1 MQDYEKLGLFY
12 LGKEY
17 DVEHQK
23 IRDELVLYDASD
35 LTTHAVCVG
44 MTGSGKTGL
53 CISLLEEATIDGIPS
68 IIIDPKGDMTNLL
81 LTFPDFN
88 PDSFKPWLNKATA
101 SVENL
106 TLDQYAQ
113 KQSEL
118 WHKGLEKWQQSG
130 DRLQR
135 LKESAEYCIY
145 TPGSTA
151 GRPVSILS
159 SFAVPPKT
167 IRDDQDLFHDRI
179 GSSVSGLLTLLG
191 IDADPIQSRE
201 HILLSNI
208 FSHVWSQN
216 QDLTLALL
224 IQSIQSP
231 PFDKIGILDMDTF
244 YPAKERFEL
253 AMALNNLLA
262 APGFQSW
269 LSGEAFDV
277 DRFMY
282 TRDGKPRVSI
292 FSIAHLDDRE
302 RMFFVSLLLNAMLGW
317 MRSQKG
323 SGSLRAL
330 LYIDE
335 LYGYMPPVQNPPSKK
350 PLLTLFKQARAFG
363 LGVMVATQNP
373 VDLDY
378 KGLSNIGTWFIG
390 RLQTE
395 RDKHRLLD
403 GLQSADAGGYG
414 RKELEELISGL
425 DKRVFLLHN
434 VHENHPVIFHTR
446 WALSYLAGPLTREQ
460 IKILSGDQP
469 GADPSFLPEGDQS
482 QISKEKGTEPSIPPD
497 IKKVYLR
504 LTDSHKEPTHMTY
517 QPCLWAS
524 AQLHYY
530 DARKKIDATEKLVW
544 LVPFQN
550 GPVPL
555 QWPDHISLSRKH
567 NKMTLQPVQP
577 AFFIDP
583 PSAAL
588 RAGNYREWEQEFKI
602 RLNQEHRL
610 ELFKSAALGI
620 VSQPDEDERDFIIRL
635 DQVGREKRDQEVTL
649 LRQKYDKKLASLES
663 KILSAA
669 SRLQT
674 EQEQAKQQKLN
685 VAIHIGTTLLGA
697 FLGRKTSRS
706 LVSKAGTTLR
716 SASRIQ
722 KESSDVE
729 LAEEKLLNIKQ
740 QYQEL
745 EQELQK
751 EIEKIENELVNNRD
765 IEQMS
770 IRPRSVNV
778 ELVCF
783 AWKPV

>member
-1 MQDYEKLGLFY
+1 
-12 LGKEY
+12 
-17 DVEHQK
+17 
-23 IRDELVLYDASD
+23 
-35 LTTHAVCVG
+35 
-44 MTGSGKTGL
+44 
-53 CISLLEEATIDGIPS
+53 
-68 IIIDPKGDMTNLL
+68 
-81 LTFPDFN
+81 
-88 PDSFKPWLNKATA
+88 
-101 SVENL
+101 
-106 TLDQYAQ
+106 
-113 KQSEL
+113 
-118 WHKGLEKWQQSG
+118 
-130 DRLQR
+130 
-135 LKESAEYCIY
+135 
-145 TPGSTA
+145 
-151 GRPVSILS
+151 
-159 SFAVPPKT
+159 
-167 IRDDQDLFHDRI
+167 
-179 GSSVSGLLTLLG
+179 
-191 IDADPIQSRE
+191 
-201 HILLSNI
+201 
-208 FSHVWSQN
+208 
-216 QDLTLALL
+216 
-224 IQSIQSP
+224 
-231 PFDKIGILDMDTF
+231 
-244 YPAKERFEL
+244 
-253 AMALNNLLA
+253 
-262 APGFQSW
+262 
-269 LSGEAFDV
+269 
-277 DRFMY
+277 
-282 TRDGKPRVSI
+282 
-292 FSIAHLDDRE
+292 
-302 RMFFVSLLLNAMLGW
+302 
-317 MRSQKG
+317 
-323 SGSLRAL
+323 
-330 LYIDE
+330 
-335 LYGYMPPVQNPPSKK
+335 
-350 PLLTLFKQARAFG
+350 
-363 LGVMVATQNP
+363 
-373 VDLDY
+373 
-378 KGLSNIGTWFIG
+378 
-390 RLQTE
+390 
-395 RDKHRLLD
+395 
-403 GLQSADAGGYG
+403 
-414 RKELEELISGL
+414 
-425 DKRVFLLHN
+425 
-434 VHENHPVIFHTR
+434 
-446 WALSYLAGPLTREQ
+446 LSYLAGPLTREQ

>member
-17 DVEHQK
+17 DIGLRNIK
-23 IRDELVLYDASD
+23 DDLILYDASD

-81 LTFPDFN
+81 LTFPDFH
-88 PDSFKPWLNKATA
+88 PDSFKPWLNQATA
-101 SVENL
+101 SIENL

-113 KQSEL
+113 KQSQL
-118 WHKGLEKWQQSG
+118 WQKGLEKWQQSG
-130 DRLQR
+130 ERLQR

-151 GRPVSILS
+151 GRPVSVLS
-159 SFAVPPKT
+159 SFAVPPKA

-216 QDLTLALL
+216 QDLTLTLL

-231 PFDKIGILDMDTF
+231 PFDKIGILDIDTF

-269 LSGEAFDV
+269 LSGEPFDV

-403 GLQSADAGGYG
+403 GLQSADAGGYD

-434 VHENHPVIFHTR
+434 VHENYPVIFHTR

-460 IKILSGDQP
+460 IKTLSGDQP
-469 GADPSFLPEGDQS
+469 LGPSVLPESDPVHVA
-482 QISKEKGTEPSIPPD
+482 KEQGPEPSIPPD
-497 IKKVYLR
+497 IKKGYLR
-504 LTDSHKEPTHMTY
+504 LIDYHKDPTHMTY

-544 LVPFQN
+544 LIPFQN

-555 QWPDHISLSRKH
+555 QWPYRISFSDKH
-567 NKMTLQPVQP
+567 GEMASQAVQP

-588 RAGNYREWEQEFKI
+588 RAGNYREWEQEFKT
-602 RLNQEHRL
+602 RLIQEHRL

-649 LRQKYDKKLASLES
+649 LRQKYEKKLVSMES
-663 KILSAA
+663 KILSAT

-697 FLGRKTSRS
+697 FLGRKTSRG
-706 LVSKAGTTLR
+706 LVSKTGTTLR

-729 LAEEKLLNIKQ
+729 LAEKLLNYQQ

-751 EIEKIENELVNNRD
+751 EIEKIENELLNNKD
-765 IEQMS
+765 IERLSM
-770 IRPRSVNV
+770 RPRSVNV

-783 AWKPV
+783 AWRPV

>member
-1 MQDYEKLGLFY
+1 MD
-12 LGKEY
+12 
-17 DVEHQK
+17 
-23 IRDELVLYDASD
+23 
-35 LTTHAVCVG
+35 
-44 MTGSGKTGL
+44 SG
-53 CISLLEEATIDGIPS
+53 
-68 IIIDPKGDMTNLL
+68 
-81 LTFPDFN
+81 
-88 PDSFKPWLNKATA
+88 
-101 SVENL
+101 V
-106 TLDQYAQ
+106 
-113 KQSEL
+113 
-118 WHKGLEKWQQSG
+118 
-130 DRLQR
+130 
-135 LKESAEYCIY
+135 
-145 TPGSTA
+145 
-151 GRPVSILS
+151 PVSILS
-159 SFAVPPKT
+159 SFAAPPESIQT
-167 IRDDQDLFHDRI
+167 DHDLFYDRI
-179 GSSVSGLLTLLG
+179 GSSVGGLLTLLG
-191 IDADPIQSRE
+191 IEADPIKSRE

-208 FSHVWSQN
+208 FSHVWSQK
-216 QDLTLALL
+216 QDLTLASL

-231 PFDKIGILDMDTF
+231 PFDKIGILDIDTF
-244 YPAKERFEL
+244 YPSKDRFEL

-269 LSGEAFDV
+269 LSGEAFDI

-282 TRDGKPRVSI
+282 TREGKPKVSI

-302 RMFFVSLLLNAMLGW
+302 RMFFVSLLLNSMLGW

-335 LYGYMPPVQNPPSKK
+335 LYGYMPPVKNPPSKK

-403 GLQSADAGGYG
+403 GLQSADAGGYD
-414 RKELEELISGL
+414 RKELKVLISGL

-434 VHENHPVIFHTR
+434 VHERYPVIFHTR

-460 IKILSGDQP
+460 IKMLSKNRP
-469 GADPSFLPEGDQS
+469 VERSFLSEVEPINTS
-482 QISKEKGTEPSIPPD
+482 TKKGSEPSVPPG
-497 IKKVYLR
+497 IEKVYLR
-504 LTDSHKEPTHMTY
+504 LTDSHINESPQITY

-530 DARKKIDATEKLVW
+530 DARKKIDATEELVW
-544 LVPFQN
+544 LVPFQK
-550 GPVPL
+550 GPVTL
-555 QWPDHISLSRKH
+555 QWSDRNPFSRKH
-567 NKMTLQPVQP
+567 GEINSRPVQP

-588 RAGNYREWEQEFKI
+588 QAGNYREWKQEFKT
-602 RLNQEHRL
+602 RLIQEHRL
-610 ELFKSAALGI
+610 DLFKSDTLGI
-620 VSQPDEDERDFIIRL
+620 VSQPEEDERDFIIRL
-635 DQVGREKRDQEVTL
+635 SQIGRETRDKEVAL
-649 LRQKYDKKLASLES
+649 LRQKYEKKLAFIEN

-685 VAIHIGTTLLGA
+685 VAIHIGTTLLSA
-697 FLGRKTSRS
+697 FLGRKTSRG
-706 LVSKAGTTLR
+706 LVSKAGTTLK
-716 SASRIQ
+716 SAGRIH

-729 LAEEKLLNIKQ
+729 LAKEKLLNTKQ

-751 EIEKIENELVNNRD
+751 EIENIERELLNHKD
-765 IEQMS
+765 IERMS
-770 IRPRSVNV
+770 MRPRSVNV
-778 ELVCF
+778 ELVCL
-783 AWKPV
+783 AWRPI